1 VSESACPPGDNDPSH
16 APLSLRRYEAPGAEV
31 EQPSEPPENKP
42 SASYG
47 PLIAAYAAVA
57 GVAAGLVRW
66 RARPLP
72 QPSAGDVVVI
82 GAAVF
87 RLSRLVTKDKVLQ
100 PVRRPFVEGSDPGA
114 AGEVNSQ
121 PAGSGPRRA
130 LGELLTCPFCTSMW
144 LATGAVTFYAL
155 SPRAAR
161 LVAAIPASVA
171 VSDVAQ
177 YVLTVVRQA
186 AERQPAVPSPAN
198 D

>member
-1 VSESACPPGDNDPSH
+1 VSESACPPGDNDPSQ
-16 APLSLRRYEAPGAEV
+16 AR
-31 EQPSEPPENKP
+31 ENRP
-42 SASYG
+42 ATSYG

-57 GVAAGLVRW
+57 STAAGLVRW
-66 RARPLP
+66 RGRPLP
-72 QPSAGDVVVI
+72 HPSAGDVMLI

-114 AGEVNSQ
+114 AGEVNSR
-121 PAGSGPRRA
+121 PAGSGLHRA
-130 LGELLTCPFCTSMW
+130 VGELLTCPFCTSMW

-155 SPRAAR
+155 FPRAAR
-161 LVAAIPASVA
+161 LVAAVPASAA

-177 YVLTVVRQA
+177 YVLTGVRQA
-186 AERQPAVPSPAN
+186 ADSQTAVPSPAT